1 VKAFTQHYESDALDA
16 SLLMMPMIGFLP
28 IEDERVRNTIAAIER
43 DLVVQGFVLR
53 YKPEE
58 KNVDG
63 LPGDEGVFLPC
74 SFWFAT
80 CLSMLGRK
88 KEACELLERLLA
100 LSNDLGLFSEE
111 YDPRE
116 KRLLGNFPQ
125 AFTHVALVTT
135 VHFLE
140 EE

>member
-1 VKAFTQHYESDALDA
+1 
-16 SLLMMPMIGFLP
+16 M
-28 IEDERVRNTIAAIER
+28 RNTITAIER
-43 DLVVQGFVLR
+43 DLVVRGFVLR

-58 KNVDG
+58 ENVDG

-80 CLSMLGRK
+80 CLNMLGRK
-88 KEACELLERLLA
+88 KEACELLERLLG

-111 YDPRE
+111 YDPCE

-125 AFTHVALVTT
+125 AFTHVALIIT

>member
-1 VKAFTQHYESDALDA
+1 MPRIHAYLDA
-16 SLLMMPMIGFLP
+16 RDKQCGADQIDIG
-28 IEDERVRNTIAAIER
+28 
-43 DLVVQGFVLR
+43 G
-53 YKPEE
+53 
-58 KNVDG
+58 
-63 LPGDEGVFLPC
+63 
-74 SFWFAT
+74 
-80 CLSMLGRK
+80 MLGRK